1 MTKTELVT
9 EILKITGYHRSVN
22 PEIWMPISRLID
34 KYEKSDMP
42 KSAEYINGEQ
52 MKENRIECVN
62 LRAMEAKSKHVETPI
77 GNYPFPMNPL
87 FTETLKNCQTD
98 EDLFKLVEPNGFIN
112 PDAFTEI
119 QSRGLYFKYKEWKKN
134 NDLLLNS

>member
-1 MTKTELVT
+1 MNEHRRIELTEF
-9 EILKITGYHRSVN
+9 VN
-22 PEIWMPISRLID
+22 DNLAWDCDPELID
-34 KYEKSDMP
+34 DIVDLIETKL
-42 KSAEYINGEQ
+42 AEYINGEQ